1 MIETASDIDDIQASL
16 MRTLASANRLRILHR
31 LSSGSMD
38 VTEIAQALGI
48 PQPVASQ
55 HLAAMRAA
63 GVVESRRDGRCVRYA
78 LVDPGIVAACGLMRQ
93 VLIRRLTRLG
103 DLAAAAAGT
112 PAPPARSGAGSLSAH
127 VADPMNEVR
136 SR

>member
-31 LSSGSMD
+31 LSDGPMD
-38 VTEIAQALGI
+38 VTEIARALSI

-63 GVVESRRDGRCVRYA
+63 GVVESQRDGRCVRYA

-93 VLIRRLTRLG
+93 VLIRRLARLG
-103 DLAAAAAGT
+103 DLAAAAAGAAVPT
-112 PAPPARSGAGSLSAH
+112 GPASMSHAAPV
-127 VADPMNEVR
+127 VANTSREVP
-136 SR
+136 ST